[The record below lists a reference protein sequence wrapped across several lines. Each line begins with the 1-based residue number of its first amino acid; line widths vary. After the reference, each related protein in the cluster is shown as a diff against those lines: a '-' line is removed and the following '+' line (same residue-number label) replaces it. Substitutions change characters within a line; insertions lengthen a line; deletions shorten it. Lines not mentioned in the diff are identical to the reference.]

1 MPGYSDR
8 IVELLRR
15 GGRDAEGTG
24 AGVSYAL
31 GYSRSRRQPLIQSLE
46 QRLITA
52 LSEPPLVVRRT
63 DGEELAGVQVTT
75 AGVARRLI
83 DLGDDEDALQ
93 LLAAASIVDAL
104 QVGFGLLECP
114 LWPPRPAAGSGANAR
129 GERWRYIPTN
139 DAQGDTTRGINA
151 VGQRVSLAMREP
163 SVYWLES
170 ERWNPDEVVKLR
182 FDRDPDETWHGRG
195 ALDSLGQ
202 VIFAEF
208 HQLQLQ
214 AAAIANAPFGYLG
227 ILQQMQEPAF
237 KKLARRIRQSV
248 TGRNRGSL
256 SMQTDGFKDVQR
268 FEFDPAHVRFNELQ
282 IAHEAYAGQSLGV
295 PGPIAGGLSGLVHTT
310 FDNYRTARQVF
321 YRERLRPLWRLTG
334 RILTKQW
341 LHRYIDADPQLE
353 VAYDL
358 SDIAGLQEDRTEAAA
373 RIHTGYAGSAAT
385 LNQYAE
391 AMGLPSYGARGDV
404 LKIGQDFIPVDDVLG
419 PDPGAS

>member
-1 MPGYSDR
+1 MSGYSDR
-8 IVELLRR
+8 IFDLLRR
-15 GGRDAEGTG
+15 GGNAAGTG
-24 AGVSYAL
+24 SQIAYSL
-31 GYSRSRRQPLIQSLE
+31 GYSRSRRQPLIQPNE

-52 LSEPPLVVRRT
+52 LSEPPLVVRRR
-63 DGEELAGVQVTT
+63 DGEEIAGAQVTT

-83 DLGDDEDALQ
+83 DLGDDEDPLQ
-93 LLAAASIVDAL
+93 YLAAASVVDAL
-104 QVGFGLLECP
+104 QVGYGLLECP

-139 DAQGDTTRGINA
+139 DAQGDTTRGVNA
-151 VGQRVSLAMREP
+151 AGQRVALSMREP

-182 FDRDPDETWHGRG
+182 FDRDPDEAWHGRG

-214 AAAIANAPFGYLG
+214 AAAVANAPYGYLG
-227 ILQQMQEPAF
+227 VIKPKQESQF
-237 KKLARRIRQSV
+237 RRVARRIRQSV

-256 SMQTDGFKDVQR
+256 SMTDEGFDDLKQL
-268 FEFDPAHVRFNELQ
+268 EFDPNHVRFNELQ
-282 IAHEAYAGQSLGV
+282 LSHEAYADQSLGI
-295 PGPIAGGLSGLVHTT
+295 PAPIAGGLLGMSAATY
-310 FDNYRTARQVF
+310 DNYRMARQVF
-321 YRERLRPLWRLTG
+321 YRERLRPLWRMTG
-334 RILTKQW
+334 EMLTKQW

-385 LNQYAE
+385 LNQYVE
-391 AMGLPSYGARGDV
+391 AMGLPSYGARGNV

-419 PDPGAS
+419 PDPDGKA